1 MNAEPI
7 KPAAR
12 SKAGKLVLQ
21 LVMGMVSGAGAM
33 MAALYLLE
41 QQDGL
46 LEEPG
51 RLLALGTAVVFTLI
65 AVLITVSMAAPSFG
79 EKALNVEDA
88 AEIGEQ
94 KRPLMVG
101 SLSFLLMALLLAAL
115 ALVPGEQTEGVISR
129 EAGAILAG
137 AAFAALVAL
146 SVRFR
151 KMGDELNQAV
161 AKEANGWTLIFVL
174 LLFGG
179 WGMLAQLGYAPM
191 FAPLTFVAGLLAL
204 YLLGIFVAAGIRGM
218 LKPR

>member
-1 MNAEPI
+1 MNAEPL
-7 KPAAR
+7 KPAAK
-12 SKAGKLVLQ
+12 SKAGKLILQ

-33 MAALYLLE
+33 IATLFLLE

-51 RLLALGTAVVFTLI
+51 RLLALGTAVVFALVATLV
-65 AVLITVSMAAPSFG
+65 AVSTAAPSFG
-79 EKALNVEDA
+79 ERALNVEDA

-94 KRPLMVG
+94 KRPLLVG
-101 SLSFLLMALLLAAL
+101 SVSFLLMALLLVAL
-115 ALVPGEQTEGVISR
+115 ALVPGEQAQGVISR
-129 EAGAILAG
+129 DAGAVLAG
-137 AAFAALVAL
+137 FAFAALVL
-146 SVRFR
+146 VSVRFR

-179 WGMLAQLGYAPM
+179 WGMLAQFGYVPM

-204 YLLGIFVAAGIRGM
+204 YLLGIFVAAGVRGM